1 MLEFLSENR
10 LVEVTEA
17 IGRLKD
23 LKELWVGG
31 NPLSEECRDWLRG
44 TFGRH
49 PRGILYDLD

>member
-1 MLEFLSENR
+1 LLEFLSENR